1 MVLGFNHTANDTTP
15 HVIYVEYDYD
25 ISHQVD
31 AKTKSIYIS
40 SNTINIY
47 QQIFKSYQHV
57 PTYYK

>member
-31 AKTKSIYIS
+31 VKKIYNAT
-40 SNTINIY
+40 SNMLL
-47 QQIFKSYQHV
+47 IFLC
-57 PTYYK
+57 